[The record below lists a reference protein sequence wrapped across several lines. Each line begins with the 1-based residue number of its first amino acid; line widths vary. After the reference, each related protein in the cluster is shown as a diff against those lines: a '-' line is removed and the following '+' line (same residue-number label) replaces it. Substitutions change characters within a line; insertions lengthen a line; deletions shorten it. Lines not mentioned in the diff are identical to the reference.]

1 MSKIVNNATLGYLGT
16 DYQIRLVKCFI
27 EDQQFFVSLYEIIDQ
42 NMFTDEHL
50 RRIVGL
56 MKDRYAS
63 SSVVPTYLDLDVL
76 IRSKVSDTIA
86 VNQNV
91 SMLNK
96 IREMPF
102 DAIDLIKEEAEKFFK
117 QQNLTK
123 ALNKATDI
131 IKKGNA
137 KDYYI
142 IEDIIKKA
150 LETNTKQDMGFR
162 LFENVEGDL
171 KDDYRQTIS
180 TGCQELDESL
190 YGGLGKKELGLIIA
204 PMGVGKAQPLSSKVL
219 TPNGFKTMGE
229 IEIGDKVI
237 GRDGK
242 SYSVTGVFPQGIRP
256 IYKITFSNGRSCE
269 CDIEHLWNVNTYWQ
283 RTRKTY
289 VKGSGVKNMKREF
302 NPDYSFK
309 TMTLRE
315 IIDKGLYKT
324 SKSGKISKVFR
335 IPNNEKVEFIRQEVI
350 INPYLLGYYIG
361 DGCYSRSSI
370 TIGNNDYEEVYEI
383 LSNMICDK
391 SHFTYNKKR
400 NIWELSLNGEDRQN
414 LKELVGCC
422 KSEDK
427 KIPETYLHNSIEVRM
442 SLLQGLMDSDGCVSK
457 SGLSSFSTKSKILAE
472 NVMFLVRSLG
482 GNAYLSEKNTF
493 YKDKM
498 TNKKIDCGVSYRISI
513 SFHDET
519 VKPFRLERKSSRVK
533 YRTKYIDNI
542 YIENVEYIRD
552 EEAQCIM
559 VDSDEHLYITDDF
572 IVTHNTS
579 ITTGFAASAATT
591 LTEYNNFQ
599 GFKVL
604 HFFFEDEEVNIRRKY
619 YGYML
624 DIDACTL
631 SDPAIKP
638 EAVRRLNED
647 SELKQML
654 KKNII
659 SHRLSTGEVTASE
672 IKNIIKKYIAFGFKP
687 DLVIIDYFECLKSE
701 KSDSSNDSEWSR
713 EGVTMR
719 KLETICKEMDVAMWV
734 PVQGTKGS
742 IGQEIVTL
750 AHAGGSVKKTQIG
763 HIVIQLAQT
772 DEQKE
777 RGRLS
782 LFIGKLR
789 AAKIGRTQFKD
800 VLFNNGTC
808 KFDMTDLDNTEP
820 LYNDNGISNSAQS
833 IAKSVKQEYRKNR

>member
-1 MSKIVNNATLGYLGT
+1 MPKIVNNATLGYLGT

-190 YGGLGKKELGLIIA
+190 YGGLGKKELGIIIA
-204 PMGVGKAQPLSSKVL
+204 PMGVGK
-219 TPNGFKTMGE
+219 
-229 IEIGDKVI
+229 
-237 GRDGK
+237 
-242 SYSVTGVFPQGIRP
+242 
-256 IYKITFSNGRSCE
+256 
-269 CDIEHLWNVNTYWQ
+269 
-283 RTRKTY
+283 
-289 VKGSGVKNMKREF
+289 
-302 NPDYSFK
+302 
-309 TMTLRE
+309 
-315 IIDKGLYKT
+315 
-324 SKSGKISKVFR
+324 
-335 IPNNEKVEFIRQEVI
+335 
-350 INPYLLGYYIG
+350 
-361 DGCYSRSSI
+361 
-370 TIGNNDYEEVYEI
+370 
-383 LSNMICDK
+383 
-391 SHFTYNKKR
+391 
-400 NIWELSLNGEDRQN
+400 
-414 LKELVGCC
+414 
-422 KSEDK
+422 
-427 KIPETYLHNSIEVRM
+427 
-442 SLLQGLMDSDGCVSK
+442 
-457 SGLSSFSTKSKILAE
+457 
-472 NVMFLVRSLG
+472 
-482 GNAYLSEKNTF
+482 
-493 YKDKM
+493 
-498 TNKKIDCGVSYRISI
+498 
-513 SFHDET
+513 
-519 VKPFRLERKSSRVK
+519 
-533 YRTKYIDNI
+533 
-542 YIENVEYIRD
+542 
-552 EEAQCIM
+552 
-559 VDSDEHLYITDDF
+559 
-572 IVTHNTS
+572 TS

-808 KFDMTDLDNTEP
+808 KFDMTDLDNTES
-820 LYNDNGISNSAQS
+820 LYNGNGISNSAQS